1 MMNCPN
7 YAWNLKNTSEKDRL
21 DNLFFD
27 TVAMSK
33 YSNVSF
39 VTKLLLTLGH
49 GQTSVKRG
57 FSNNKSIHKTNMSP
71 KTVIS
76 KRLTKDHMLANG
88 LKPHT
93 IEISKPM
100 IKGFRNAHAV
110 NKAKLEEER
119 KNAVLSEREKQA
131 AHVSNDIMRMKHQVH
146 QMNKS
151 IELMDRDFIDY
162 MILAERNVALALV
175 RKGNEI
181 KRKCNDT
188 KEARSF
194 VNK

>member
-1 MMNCPN
+1 
-7 YAWNLKNTSEKDRL
+7 
-21 DNLFFD
+21 
-27 TVAMSK
+27 
-33 YSNVSF
+33 
-39 VTKLLLTLGH
+39 
-49 GQTSVKRG
+49 
-57 FSNNKSIHKTNMSP
+57 
-71 KTVIS
+71 
-76 KRLTKDHMLANG
+76 MLANG

-100 IKGFRNAHAV
+100 IKGFWNAHAV

-151 IELMDRDFIDY
+151 IESMDRDFIDY

-175 RKGNEI
+175 KKGYEI